1 MDRWFSPPSE
11 LIPTPQYLLGGQR
24 KARRPP
30 PLSCAEDPLGRA
42 TAAVAAKKRV
52 TQEPYLP
59 PDRALSAGG
68 TPLRHGRCAFG
79 KLVLAVPQKIQDF
92 DCHLEDAHGELLL
105 VELCA
110 PDGAWLEDPEVAG
123 VLVAPAAYVPLQ
135 AVKRLVQARVNLFG
149 KPVAQLKRL
158 YQLVRPACAPDFA
171 LTLVSVADLPTPEP
185 VVAASPPA

>member
-24 KARRPP
+24 KVRRPP
-30 PLSCAEDPLGRA
+30 PLPCAEEPPARA
-42 TAAVAAKKRV
+42 STAAKKAR
-52 TQEPYLP
+52 TAQEPYLP

-79 KLVLAVPQKIQDF
+79 KLVLAVPQKVRDF
-92 DCHLEDAHGELLL
+92 DTQLEDAYDELLL

-135 AVKRLVQARVNLFG
+135 AVRRLVQARVNLFG

-158 YQLVRPACAPDFA
+158 YQLVRPACAPEYA
-171 LTLVSVADLPTPEP
+171 LTLVSIADLPTPEP
-185 VVAASPPA
+185 VAAASPPA